1 MVQLEEITDEVAEKL
16 RVSENNKSTSST
28 PAPSSQP
35 SSANI
40 LPSKNVVDSLP
51 ENPILTKLRA
61 AAEAGPSAAGP
72 ALSPARAWTE
82 NKSVDEVVAELKK
95 SPLFM
100 TELEENDD
108 TEALRALAY
117 EGSPLEVA
125 GDFKERGNECF
136 REKKWNDARE
146 FYTKGVLVLAAEE
159 RKRRGYDLQGRKID
173 PAASGEEPDSEEE
186 VSQQRA
192 VLESLYVNRAA
203 CHLEVKNYRSCWL
216 DGAAA
221 LKLNPANVKAL
232 YRSARALL
240 AVDRIEEADDACA
253 RGLALDEGNKALQA
267 VARDIIARAE
277 HVAAAKRK
285 EAERL
290 AREERRK
297 MLLKAAVAA
306 RGIRTRSTDKPP
318 EMEDARLRLVP
329 DEDDPTSSLSFPTV
343 LLYPADLE
351 TDFIKAFNEQESL
364 SDHLAYVFPLPWD
377 QKGEY
382 TLAGVECYMDTASGG
397 LIKVGKKAPL
407 LKALSSDKVEVVD
420 EVVKI
425 FVLPKAKAESWV
437 QEYKSKKAAERG
449 G

>member
-1 MVQLEEITDEVAEKL
+1 MVHLEEITDEVAEKL
-16 RVSENNKSTSST
+16 QVSENSNSSST
-28 PAPSSQP
+28 PPPSQP
-35 SSANI
+35 KSANI

-100 TELEENDD
+100 TDLEENDD

-117 EGSPLEVA
+117 EGTPLEVA
-125 GDFKERGNECF
+125 SDFKERGNECF
-136 REKKWNDARE
+136 REKKWNDAKE

-173 PAASGEEPDSEEE
+173 PSTQEPDSEEE
-186 VSQQRA
+186 VAQQRA

-216 DGAAA
+216 GGAAA

-253 RGLALDEGNKALQA
+253 RGLALDESNKALQA
-267 VARDIIARAE
+267 VARDIIARSE
-277 HVAAAKRK
+277 HVAAQRRR

-290 AREERRK
+290 AREERRAA
-297 MLLKAAVAA
+297 LLKAAIAA

-364 SDHLAYVFPLPWD
+364 ADHLSYVFPLPWD
-377 QKGEY
+377 QKREY
-382 TLAGVECYMDTASGG
+382 TLAGVECYMDTVSGG

-407 LKALSSDKVEVVD
+407 LKVLSSDKVEVVD
-420 EVVKI
+420 EVVRI